1 MVNPFS
7 SLGTLT
13 RERIRF
19 ILPPVIAGG
28 LTILLA
34 RLVFFVPFFLVPLGF
49 FVRFGNKSSRQISI
63 AVALGILGNTFAGLI
78 SGSLTGMT
86 SGFFYGIMADTLYFA
101 ILILVFIWAVH
112 PKPFLIRGIQIRTAY
127 RLALAS
133 FIASLALLPLVWL
146 ARRDE
151 GLVAFITSQAEV
163 LATAAKEAAG
173 ADVVQR
179 SLLERELSA
188 DTLTSLMAM
197 ALSRGASLGHMV
209 FLSLSVRIADTIL
222 AFRARVRFAKALTN
236 GTADQH
242 TMNLRILSPPSLSGY
257 RNSPY
262 LVWVLISTLVT
273 VLGSFVFKIEY
284 LEIVSWNLL
293 SVCAFLYLAQGLAI
307 VSFNLARPGVPRMLR
322 PLAAFMT
329 VLLLFRPGINAILIV
344 ALAIIG
350 VAENWLPLRVVGKTE
365 PPPTPG
371 A

>member
-7 SLGTLT
+7 SLDSLA
-13 RERIRF
+13 RERIRS
-19 ILPPVIAGG
+19 ILPPAIAGG
-28 LTILLA
+28 LTILFA

-49 FVRFGNKSSRQISI
+49 FVRSGKKTAPQVLI
-63 AVALGILGNTFAGLI
+63 AVAIGIMGNSVAGLI
-78 SGSLTGMT
+78 FGSLTEMT
-86 SGFFYGIMADTLYFA
+86 SGLLYGIAADTVYFA
-101 ILILVFIWAVH
+101 ILILVFIWAIH
-112 PKPFLIRGIQIRTAY
+112 PAPLIIKGIRIGSAY
-127 RLALAS
+127 RLAIAS
-133 FIASLALLPLVWL
+133 FIASLALLPLVWI

-151 GLVAFITSQAEV
+151 GLVAFITSQAEA
-163 LATAAKEAAG
+163 LAAAAKDAAG

-179 SLLERELSA
+179 SLLERDFSA
-188 DTLTSLMAM
+188 DTLTSLMGV

-209 FLSLSVRIADTIL
+209 FLTLSVRIADTIL
-222 AFRARVRFAKALTN
+222 AFRARARFAKALST
-236 GTADQH
+236 GTAAQH
-242 TMNLRILSPPSLSGY
+242 DMRLLSPPSLSDF

-262 LVWVLISTLVT
+262 LVWVLIGTLGS
-273 VLGSFVFKIEY
+273 VLGSIVFKLEY
-284 LEIVSWNLL
+284 VEIVSWNLL

-329 VLLLFRPGINAILIV
+329 VLLLFRPGINAVLIV

-350 VAENWLPLRVVGKTE
+350 VAENWLPLRVAGKTE